1 MQNTHLQRRPP
12 SAASS
17 VGMNRLLEGPASWLV
32 TFLLI
37 PALLIAALLLPPVR
51 LLDRLQVLTYSRI
64 GTSGGAITDPDGTLV
79 TFPKEGMNGFFL
91 ASIKS
96 TPRADFLAGQAG
108 SKLYEAA
115 SRMQDYN
122 LIPRS
127 PFYRVDKQGTSPSQV
142 ILTIPIPN
150 DSLPYE
156 TLGLYTWTGSAWE
169 LLPSAVIPAA

>member
-17 VGMNRLLEGPASWLV
+17 PGTNRLLEGPASWLV

-64 GTSGGAITDPDGTLV
+64 GTSGGAITDPDGTLA

-91 ASIKS
+91 ASIKT
-96 TPRADFLAGQAG
+96 TPRADFLAGQAEG
-108 SKLYEAA
+108 RKTDLKAIRSISFEPRACVTAA
-115 SRMQDYN
+115 SQR
-122 LIPRS
+122 IA
-127 PFYRVDKQGTSPSQV
+127 PF
-142 ILTIPIPN
+142 
-150 DSLPYE
+150 
-156 TLGLYTWTGSAWE
+156 
-169 LLPSAVIPAA
+169 